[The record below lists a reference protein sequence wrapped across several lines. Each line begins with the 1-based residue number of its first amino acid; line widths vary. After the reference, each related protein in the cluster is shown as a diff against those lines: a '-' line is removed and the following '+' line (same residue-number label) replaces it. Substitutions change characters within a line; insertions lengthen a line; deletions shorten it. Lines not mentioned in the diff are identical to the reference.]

1 MKKWKEQKVKSE
13 HPCDALNYDLFAY
26 DNVILCLL
34 RSGPAWQQIVELW
47 SKWTIK

>member
-34 RSGPAWQQIVELW
+34 RSGPA
-47 SKWTIK
+47 